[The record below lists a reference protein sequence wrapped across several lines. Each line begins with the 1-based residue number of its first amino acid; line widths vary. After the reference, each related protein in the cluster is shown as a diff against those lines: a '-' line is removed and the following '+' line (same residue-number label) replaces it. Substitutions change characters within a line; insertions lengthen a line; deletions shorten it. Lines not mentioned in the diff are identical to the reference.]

1 MFSIRGNYIYT
12 LFICFVFSLN
22 ISAQVKSKAIAL
34 KYVLQLIEK
43 KHHVTFNYIEN
54 DIVDVQLIPP
64 SSTLSLDA
72 KINYLRKNTNLQFEN
87 IDNKFINIF
96 KRDSTMLVCGYVLS
110 KENNSPIENSNIQI
124 IDGKNISTDK
134 TGYFELKIE
143 KPTEIII
150 SHVGFISKKILLKD
164 TQNKDCIKIFL
175 EIEVLKLE
183 NVVTN
188 HFLASG
194 ISKTIDGT
202 FIIKPKK
209 LGILPGLI
217 EPDVLQTMLQIPGI
231 YSADE
236 SLSSINVRGGTHDQN
251 LFLWNGIKMYQTG
264 HFFGLISAFNPNLA
278 HTISISKNGSS
289 AFYGESVS
297 SVVDISSDPNK
308 FEKSNFSAGINMI
321 NADVYSKFN
330 INKKGFIEIAS
341 RKSITDLIETP
352 TYKKYYNKAF
362 QNTTITNFSNY
373 HSVDYSSEENFK
385 FYDVTLKYSQ
395 KIGKKNHLILDLI
408 TIDDQLNIDQ
418 SATIDN
424 VSKSEKNTL
433 IQKNHGGNLTFKRNW
448 NTKNTSKIN
457 IFTSSYELDAE
468 KNKVT
473 DNQLIKQENSVL
485 EDGIKIE
492 NSHII
497 TPKFTINDGYQFD
510 ETGTT
515 NLDRVSNPVFF
526 REIKEVLRTHA
537 LIVEG
542 KYNDTLSK
550 VYFNAGI
557 RLNYIEQFKKY
568 LLEPRLRFNYGIS
581 QSISME
587 ILGEFKSQNC
597 YQIIDRQQ
605 DYFGVEKRRWILSN
619 NSTIPIQR
627 SKQASISFSYN
638 KNNWLF
644 TVDTYY
650 KKVNGIN
657 SSTQGFQNQLEFRNV
672 IGDYEVI
679 GAEVLAQKKINHFT
693 TWLSYAYNDNNY
705 HFPSIEQTKF
715 SNNFELKNVIS
726 WAGTYEIR
734 NLKIALGSKWYSG
747 RPETTPSSYEINR
760 SDPLNPTI
768 DYNSPNNKNLDD
780 FFQVNFSTTYKWES
794 ANKTQ
799 YKLGL
804 SIINVFNRANEISE
818 YYRINPTTNSIEDVK
833 TYSLE
838 RTPNLSFR
846 VIF

>member
-1 MFSIRGNYIYT
+1 MFSIKHIYI
-12 LFICFVFSLN
+12 LSFCFVFALTVT
-22 ISAQVKSKAIAL
+22 AQDRNKAIAL
-34 KYVLQLIEK
+34 KYVLQSIEK
-43 KHHVTFNYIEN
+43 KHHLTFNYLET
-54 DIVDVQLIPP
+54 DIVDIQIIPP
-64 SSTLSLDA
+64 NSSLNLA
-72 KINYLRKNTNLQFEN
+72 EKLNYLRKETNLIFEN
-87 IDNKFINIF
+87 IDNKFINISN
-96 KRDSTMLVCGYVLS
+96 KKEIELVCGYVFS
-110 KENNSPIENSNIQI
+110 KNDNSPQEGVNIKLI
-124 IDGKNISTDK
+124 NGGNTVTDK
-134 TGYFELKIE
+134 KGYFELPKE
-143 KPTEIII
+143 NATEIIVSHIGFTTQKKSI
-150 SHVGFISKKILLKD
+150 SDS
-164 TQNKDCIKIFL
+164 QNKNCIKIFL
-175 EIEVLKLE
+175 ELEVLKLD
-183 NVVTN
+183 NVITN

-202 FIIKPKK
+202 FVIKPKK

-278 HTISISKNGSS
+278 HTVSISKNGSS

-308 FEKSNFSAGINMI
+308 AEKPQFSAGINMI
-321 NADVYSKFN
+321 NVDVYSKFN
-330 INKKGFIEIAS
+330 INKKGFLEIAA

-352 TYKKYYNKAF
+352 TYQKYYNKAF

-373 HSVDYSSEENFK
+373 HSIDYNSEDKFK
-385 FYDVTLKYSQ
+385 FYDITLKYSQ
-395 KIGKKNHLILDLI
+395 KIGSKDQLLLDLI
-408 TIDDQLNIDQ
+408 TINDQLNINQ
-418 SATIDN
+418 NATIDN
-424 VSKSEKNTL
+424 ISQSEKNSL
-433 IQKNHGGNLTFKRNW
+433 IQKNQGGNLSWKRNW
-448 NTKNTSKIN
+448 NSKNASKIN
-457 IFTSSYELDAE
+457 VYTSSYELDAE
-468 KNKVT
+468 KNKIQ
-473 DNQLIKQENSVL
+473 DNQIVKQENSVF
-485 EDGIKIE
+485 EDGFKLE
-492 NSHII
+492 NNHTIS
-497 TPKFTINDGYQFD
+497 PKLTINDGYQFD

-515 NLDRVSNPVFF
+515 NLDRVSNPIFY
-526 REIKEVLRTHA
+526 RQIKEVLRTHA
-537 LIVEG
+537 LIAEA

-550 VYFNAGI
+550 IYFNAGM

-568 LLEPRLRFNYGIS
+568 LFEPRLQFNYGIS
-581 QSISME
+581 QSLSLE
-587 ILGEFKSQNC
+587 VLGEFKSQNC

-605 DYFGVEKRRWILSN
+605 DYFGIEKRRWILSN
-619 NSTIPIQR
+619 NATIPIQR

-644 TVDTYY
+644 TLDNYY
-650 KKVNGIN
+650 KKVDGIN
-657 SSTQGFQNQLEFRNV
+657 SSTQGFQNHLEFSNI
-672 IGDYEVI
+672 IGNYEVY
-679 GAEVLAQKKINHFT
+679 GTEALVQKKINHFI

-705 HFPSIEQTKF
+705 HFPSVNQTDF
-715 SNNFELKNVIS
+715 SNNFELKHVVS
-726 WAGTYEIR
+726 WAGSYEVK

-747 RPETTPSSYEINR
+747 RPETTPSSLDINY
-760 SDPLNPTI
+760 SNPSNPTI

-780 FFQVNFSTTYKWES
+780 FFQVNFSTTYKWETT
-794 ANKTQ
+794 NRTQ

-804 SIINVFNRANEISE
+804 SVLNVLNRKNEISE